1 MTLFETGPI
10 ELLPFDGS
18 AILYEHHWDQDES
31 RVFEQEIQS
40 STPWQ
45 QPLLYVFGREV
56 EQPRLTAWFG
66 DPGKAYSYSGTHLE
80 PLPWTPTLNNI
91 RSSCERI
98 ASHSFNSVLVNLY
111 RDGQDG
117 VAWHADNEPELGPS
131 PVIASVSFGATR
143 AFHLRHRESKETI
156 KIDLNSGSL
165 LIMSGL
171 SQSHWVH
178 QIPKTSRTVGPRIN
192 LTFRTIYV

>member
-18 AILYEHHWDQDES
+18 AIFYEHHWDSAES
-31 RVFEQEIQS
+31 LNLQQEIRK

-56 EQPRLTAWFG
+56 KQPRLTAWFG

-80 PLPWTPTLNNI
+80 PLPWTSTLNKI
-91 RSSCERI
+91 RSSCEQI

-117 VAWHADNEPELGPS
+117 VAWHADNEPELGSS

-143 AFHLRHRESKETI
+143 TFHLRHREINETV
-156 KIDLNSGSL
+156 KIDLTSGSL

-171 SQSHWVH
+171 SQSHWIH
-178 QIPKTSRTVGPRIN
+178 QIPKTSRQIGPRIN

>member
-18 AILYEHHWDQDES
+18 AILYEHHWDQEES
-31 RVFEQEIQS
+31 RVFEQEIQA
-40 STPWQ
+40 STPWH

-80 PLPWTPTLNNI
+80 PLPWSSTLNNI